1 MDLLLKAP
9 DKGDLPKDYLELLD
23 NIPVKK
29 VQRLRLFYEKTEM
42 LFNNVFLSAN
52 QQLFDSFIGIL
63 WSYSDL
69 EEYELGDIKESTDD
83 KSRFA
88 AILSTFKDY
97 YFCKDGLRVLVT
109 NSYSSISYSY
119 LVGESAFHVYDL
131 NESAELGVVMLS
143 KETANE
149 LTYLTQRVMEWVGNK
164 PFFANGGEDIYIKKW
179 NRGIYNGFT

>member
-1 MDLLLKAP
+1 MDLLVKALE
-9 DKGDLPKDYLELLD
+9 KGDLPKDYLELLD

-29 VQRLRLFYEKTEM
+29 VQRLRLFYEKAEM

-52 QQLFDSFIGIL
+52 PQLFDSFIDVL

-69 EEYELGDIKESTDD
+69 DEYELEDMKESKDD

-119 LVGESAFHVYDL
+119 LVGESSFNVYDL
-131 NESAELGVVMLS
+131 NEGKELGVVMLS
-143 KETANE
+143 KETTKE
-149 LTYLTQRVMEWVGNK
+149 LSYLTQRVMEWVDNK
-164 PFFANGGEDIYIKKW
+164 PFFANGGEEVYLKK
-179 NRGIYNGFT
+179 

>member
-1 MDLLLKAP
+1 MDLLLKALE
-9 DKGDLPKDYLELLD
+9 KGDLPKDYLELLG

-29 VQRLRLFYEKTEM
+29 VQRLKLFYEKTEM

-52 QQLFDSFIGIL
+52 QQLFNSFMDIL

-69 EEYELGDIKESTDD
+69 EEYELEEMKESTNN

-88 AILSTFKDY
+88 ALLSTFKDY

-119 LVGESAFHVYDL
+119 LVGESVFHVYDL
-131 NESAELGVVMLS
+131 NEESELGVVKIS
-143 KETANE
+143 KETAKE
-149 LTYLTQRVMEWVGNK
+149 LTYLNQRVMEWVGNK
-164 PFFANGGEDIYIKKW
+164 PFFANGGEEIYLAK
-179 NRGIYNGFT
+179 

>member
-1 MDLLLKAP
+1 MDLLFKALE
-9 DKGDLPKDYLELLD
+9 KGDLPEDFLELLD
-23 NIPVKK
+23 NIPVKNA
-29 VQRLRLFYEKTEM
+29 QRLRLFYEKTEM

-52 QQLFDSFIGIL
+52 TKLFDSFMGIL

-69 EEYELGDIKESTDD
+69 EDYELEDMKYSTED

-131 NESAELGVVMLS
+131 NKKEEIGIVMLS
-143 KETANE
+143 KETSKE
-149 LTYLTQRVMEWVGNK
+149 LSNLVQRVMDWVGNK
-164 PFFANGGEDIYIKKW
+164 PFFANGGEDVYLKK
-179 NRGIYNGFT
+179 

>member
-1 MDLLLKAP
+1 MELLLKALE
-9 DKGDLPKDYLELLD
+9 KGDLPKDYLELLD

-52 QQLFDSFIGIL
+52 QQLFDSFIDIL

-69 EEYELGDIKESTDD
+69 DKYELEYMKESSND
-83 KSRFA
+83 KSLFA

-97 YFCKDGLRVLVT
+97 YFCKEGLRVLVT
-109 NSYSSISYSY
+109 NSYSAISYSY

-131 NESAELGVVMLS
+131 EEGRELGVVMLS
-143 KETANE
+143 KETAKE

-164 PFFANGGEDIYIKKW
+164 PFFANGGEDIYLKK
-179 NRGIYNGFT
+179 

>member
-1 MDLLLKAP
+1 MDLLLKALE
-9 DKGDLPKDYLELLD
+9 KGDLPKDYLELLD

-29 VQRLRLFYEKTEM
+29 VQRLKLFYEKTEM
-42 LFNNVFLSAN
+42 LFNNVFHSAN
-52 QQLFDSFIGIL
+52 PQLFDSFMNIL

-69 EEYELGDIKESTDD
+69 EEYELEDMKESIDD

-119 LVGESAFHVYDL
+119 LVGESTFHVYDL
-131 NESAELGVVMLS
+131 NEEKELGVVMLS
-143 KETANE
+143 NDTAKE
-149 LTYLTQRVMEWVGNK
+149 LSYLVQRVKEWVCNK
-164 PFFANGGEDIYIKKW
+164 PFFANGGEDIYLKK
-179 NRGIYNGFT
+179 